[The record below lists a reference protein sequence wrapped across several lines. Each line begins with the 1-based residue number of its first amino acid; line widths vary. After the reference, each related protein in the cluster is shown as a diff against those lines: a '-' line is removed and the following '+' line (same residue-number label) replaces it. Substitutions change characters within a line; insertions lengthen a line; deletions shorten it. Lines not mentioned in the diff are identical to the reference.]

1 MLFDTMPEVRNVKY
15 LLSMKILNRIAIVIF
30 IAVVGFIIFKVSKDS
45 NRKFYTTEDPQLRTI
60 NDNLFIHGFVYPI
73 REVDV
78 KSQLSGVLGKLFVSV
93 GDKVKRDDPIATVTQ
108 VPNSSSIEQ
117 LENSLKLAQIE
128 HDAQLVEYKRCKL
141 LFSQRVIA
149 LSDLEIAEKN
159 YKVCSEKLRTAINQ
173 LNILKRGDDADSNI
187 SNMVRSSTDGVVI
200 GTPISEGASVVERNN
215 YSEGTTL
222 VILADMKRFVFR
234 AQVAEQYLDRISK
247 GSEMLLT
254 FNAYDSLRVKAKV
267 TEIAAKGIES
277 SGLVKFSVD
286 AEFEIVDDMP
296 FLRSGYSSTAEVLLD
311 KVVNVIS
318 INEQSLFF
326 EDNSTFVYLLD
337 SVTNVPIKREVRIG
351 LSDSKFVEL
360 LSGISLLDKVI
371 TNYSD

>member
-1 MLFDTMPEVRNVKY
+1 MPEVRNVKY

-234 AQVAEQYLDRISK
+234 AQVAEKYLNRINK
-247 GSEMLLT
+247 GSVMLLS

-286 AEFEIVDDMP
+286 AEFEIVDDIP

-337 SVTNVPIKREVRIG
+337 SVTNVPIKREVKIG